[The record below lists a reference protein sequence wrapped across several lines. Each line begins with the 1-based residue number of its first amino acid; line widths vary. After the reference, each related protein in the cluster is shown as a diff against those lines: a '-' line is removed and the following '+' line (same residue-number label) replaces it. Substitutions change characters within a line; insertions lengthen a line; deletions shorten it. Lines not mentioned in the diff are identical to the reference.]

1 MLSNK
6 VLQDPL
12 LESKNLLPKFAH
24 TLNLTHWSPTS
35 LGMADGPFIFKYLE
49 LSKEEKN
56 RLPANSQMKAGI
68 ASGAAVQTVLADIYF
83 FLIQYWIIYFSI
95 INFMTYLRYDN
106 IRSTSTM

>member
-1 MLSNK
+1 MKLNK
-6 VLQDPL
+6 VLLQDPL
-12 LESKNLLPKFAH
+12 HEKKILPKFCN

-68 ASGAAVQTVLADIYF
+68 ACGQATQNVLADVLWKMNLQKKI
-83 FLIQYWIIYFSI
+83 LP
-95 INFMTYLRYDN
+95 TKE
-106 IRSTSTM
+106 